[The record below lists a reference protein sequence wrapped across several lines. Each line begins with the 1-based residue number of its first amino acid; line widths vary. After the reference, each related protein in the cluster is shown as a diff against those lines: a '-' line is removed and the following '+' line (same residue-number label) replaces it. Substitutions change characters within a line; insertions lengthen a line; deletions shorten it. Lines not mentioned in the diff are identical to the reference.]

1 MIAWNIWYNRNQLW
15 HGKARQLSK
24 LILHKARVLL
34 EEFQTTNFS
43 MPHFVSDEETQ
54 WVALLS
60 PGYKVNVN
68 SATFTNS
75 QSFRGGVIIWDIV
88 GRVEAT
94 MSKRLPIPLGIL
106 ESEAKAL
113 EEGVLFAWDV
123 GVRMVVFESDS
134 KIIIDALW
142 EVSEALTTICNI
154 IEGIQ
159 QATRLQKRASESRQA
174 GRQSSST

>member
-1 MIAWNIWYNRNQLW
+1 
-15 HGKARQLSK
+15 
-24 LILHKARVLL
+24 
-34 EEFQTTNFS
+34 

-60 PGYKVNVN
+60 PGYKVNVD

-75 QSFRGGVIIWDIV
+75 QSFRVGVIIWDIV

-123 GVRMVVFESDS
+123 GVRKVVFESDS

-142 EVSEALTTICNI
+142 EVSEALTTTCNI
-154 IEGIQ
+154 IEGIRQ
-159 QATRLQKRASESRQA
+159 KLQDFRSVQVNHDKQEGNRPVHNLTQHANDIFDHVTLDKGKS
-174 GRQSSST
+174 